1 MSHNNSDNSNNSI
14 NDCEKKK
21 IRRNKKILFYKER
34 NDFLEQLIKLIN
46 FNNDN
51 SVLYVQLQDN
61 IELKKYLN
69 NSIDNIKK
77 YYRCSSWGY
86 FVSLNNGENGDEIV
100 LLKAIFKDHDY
111 IIFSK
116 DITSEYNNVKKRYT
130 KLFFTNKN

>member
-1 MSHNNSDNSNNSI
+1 
-14 NDCEKKK
+14 
-21 IRRNKKILFYKER
+21 
-34 NDFLEQLIKLIN
+34 
-46 FNNDN
+46 
-51 SVLYVQLQDN
+51 LQDN

-116 DITSEYNNVKKRYT
+116 DITSEYNNLKKRYT